1 MTGEVMLVSAATL
14 RGYEEPLIVY
24 PQELYDRL
32 IEVISNKFI
41 MLGADGGRYH
51 IGLSLTEEFYDSAT
65 CLHIEVIESME
76 TIRGLTR
83 QLMIEFTRAGYDVFF
98 HICQGFAVMT
108 VVW

>member
-1 MTGEVMLVSAATL
+1 
-14 RGYEEPLIVY
+14 
-24 PQELYDRL
+24 
-32 IEVISNKFI
+32 
-41 MLGADGGRYH
+41 
-51 IGLSLTEEFYDSAT
+51 
-65 CLHIEVIESME
+65 LHIEVIESME